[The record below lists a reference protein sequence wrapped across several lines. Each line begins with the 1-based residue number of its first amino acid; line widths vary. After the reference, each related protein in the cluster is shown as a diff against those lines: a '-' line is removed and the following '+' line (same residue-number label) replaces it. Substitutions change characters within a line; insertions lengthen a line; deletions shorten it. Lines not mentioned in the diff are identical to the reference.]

1 MYQLIADKFNE
12 VKDNFIG
19 ALEGVTMDKFDYG
32 GQYTLQDAS
41 NYGAERKAKIG
52 GIAGPLGK
60 IFGSMIGK
68 KVAEKRA
75 GVVLDNRT
83 QKMDELLDLQK
94 SKIKQAEL
102 FKASDFSSDLN
113 IEI

>member
-1 MYQLIADKFNE
+1 MFIELAKQGI
-12 VKDNFIG
+12 DNLMGGI
-19 ALEGVTMDKFDYG
+19 EGISMGKFDYG
-32 GQYTLQDAS
+32 GQYSLQDAS
-41 NYGAERKAKIG
+41 NYGAERGSKIG
-52 GIAGPLGK
+52 GMFGPLGK
-60 IFGSMIGK
+60 TLGSIIGK

>member
-1 MYQLIADKFNE
+1 
-12 VKDNFIG
+12 
-19 ALEGVTMDKFDYG
+19 
-32 GQYTLQDAS
+32 
-41 NYGAERKAKIG
+41 
-52 GIAGPLGK
+52 
-60 IFGSMIGK
+60 MIGK